1 MALDL
6 NLEGAE
12 GPEGVAGRK
21 RVVGSVGGRPSR
33 GRGTAGTGVLEGAT
47 VVAVAGNGAQSATQT
62 VTCRP
67 ASAPNSASVHVASP
81 SSAWGT
87 RASPLPEPA
96 PAHFLPLLFFF
107 VLPFFLPGK
116 PFPQK
121 SCGWLHLRIRV
132 FPRPLRSR
140 HPHGT
145 CPHPKLSRFL
155 VDSLTVRWPLSPP
168 KASHEG
174 AGDRP
179 RVSCSLLTPQHLEPR
194 LARGRS
200 PRSSA

>member
-1 MALDL
+1 MIALDL

-21 RVVGSVGGRPSR
+21 RVVGSVEGRPSR

-87 RASPLPEPA
+87 PASPLPEPA
-96 PAHFLPLLFFF
+96 PAHFLPLLFFLF
-107 VLPFFLPGK
+107 SLSFCLES
-116 PFPQK
+116 PFP
-121 SCGWLHLRIRV
+121 
-132 FPRPLRSR
+132 
-140 HPHGT
+140 
-145 CPHPKLSRFL
+145 
-155 VDSLTVRWPLSPP
+155 
-168 KASHEG
+168 
-174 AGDRP
+174 
-179 RVSCSLLTPQHLEPR
+179 
-194 LARGRS
+194 RS
-200 PRSSA
+200 PVAGSISAFESSPDPFDHVSHTVLAHTRNYSVSWLTR

>member
-1 MALDL
+1 MMALDL

-67 ASAPNSASVHVASP
+67 ASAPSSASVHVASP

-107 VLPFFLPGK
+107 CSPF
-116 PFPQK
+116 
-121 SCGWLHLRIRV
+121 
-132 FPRPLRSR
+132 
-140 HPHGT
+140 
-145 CPHPKLSRFL
+145 LSA
-155 VDSLTVRWPLSPP
+155 WKALSPEVLWLAP
-168 KASHEG
+168 SPH
-174 AGDRP
+174 
-179 RVSCSLLTPQHLEPR
+179 SSLPQTP
-194 LARGRS
+194 S
-200 PRSSA
+200 ITSSTRYLPTPEIIPFLG